1 MLSPLQI
8 APLIESNLSPGYRCY
23 SSAAGY
29 PYQQVPHA
37 ELLSPTSA
45 EQRSRCRL
53 GWAGTQ
59 WRIVLDR
66 DAMKTAAECDGAAA
80 DSESRSAHLLEG
92 ADRCVERL
100 AERLDARIDHRLD
113 GNLPVA
119 SELERLL
126 QVVYLLGPILFEVP
140 RAADNQQTNHR
151 CLLTSTPQWN
161 RSITAST
168 HTSVHS

>member
-119 SELERLL
+119 RELERLL

-140 RAADNQQTNHR
+140 RAADSRQTTHR
-151 CLLTSTPQWN
+151 C
-161 RSITAST
+161 
-168 HTSVHS
+168 